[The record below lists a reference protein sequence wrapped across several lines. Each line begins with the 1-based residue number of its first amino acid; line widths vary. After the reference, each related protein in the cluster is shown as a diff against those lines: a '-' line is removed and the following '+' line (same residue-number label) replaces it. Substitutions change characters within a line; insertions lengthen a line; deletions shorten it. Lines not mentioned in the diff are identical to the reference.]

1 MGGEAN
7 RRLLGTA
14 MPPSDTACWG
24 PHFQKM
30 LPSLGEAGAGE
41 RGFAVGISLSFLCH
55 CSNLLHRPQ
64 NHILIHGKT
73 QGTDRP
79 YPHPQ
84 PPLSQE
90 VTDSPFDLDFLV

>member
-1 MGGEAN
+1 M
-7 RRLLGTA
+7 GTA

-73 QGTDRP
+73 QGTDHP